1 MNALTVSLQQTVRD
15 FRSNSSKW
23 ESEVLDLFD
32 DVDRFLRTDE
42 RAGGGTVTAIVAQ
55 DVAGLKGLV
64 EQQTEV
70 LTALVNAL
78 TGQFA
83 VTDSA
88 SEVDERTSDP
98 SVSKLDPFERLQQV
112 VAAASE
118 AS

>member
-1 MNALTVSLQQTVRD
+1 MHALTVSIQQTVRE
-15 FRSNSSKW
+15 FRSECSQW
-23 ESEVLDLFD
+23 EDEFRSLFD
-32 DVDRFLRTDE
+32 DVDRFLMADGHAVAAPE
-42 RAGGGTVTAIVAQ
+42 TASVAR

-78 TGQFA
+78 TGQSA
-83 VTDSA
+83 V
-88 SEVDERTSDP
+88 VD
-98 SVSKLDPFERLQQV
+98 SVSDRDQLAHTPSMREVDPFERLQRA